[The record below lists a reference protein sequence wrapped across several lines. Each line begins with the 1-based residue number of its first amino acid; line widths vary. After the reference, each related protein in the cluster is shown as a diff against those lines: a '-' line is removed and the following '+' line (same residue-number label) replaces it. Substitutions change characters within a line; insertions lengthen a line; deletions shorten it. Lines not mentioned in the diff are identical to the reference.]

1 MVESSESPR
10 HEDELRP
17 AADAPLARR
26 LERLRAL
33 RSAFGALAPSAVSET
48 GQAIAAAG
56 RALTQRL
63 SQTRHERDSLAPA
76 DQGGIDAALDAFESS
91 MRALAR
97 SVSVPQLR
105 STLPGRLSSDRRSVL
120 DLLDLLLGAG
130 LRSDPDWGNRI
141 GTLDYLITLLCT
153 HGARCSGGV
162 THDPIALTPR
172 LSEICERAEEIVD
185 ARLDDAQAKFFA
197 AAGMDRESLHEE
209 FQQRTWRQRKVD
221 LGGLFFAPRILRAII
236 TYNAALLSRVTDEIL
251 DAGDWGVV
259 APESRNGEEI
269 ETPGGSLFASKRLR
283 RIAAAA
289 GQRARGEDA
298 PDSAEIRIVAA
309 LEFDDLDASERE
321 ALGRE
326 TVGTLEDP
334 IGTAILI
341 GLLCRSLAVLSI
353 DLQDFGICP
362 DDVSDVWLHELDQ
375 IFQREIDDKHAHDA
389 YKQACALAE
398 LKNKFLLAPL
408 ADRLREERSLTQA
421 PTRTANTSGSGPA
434 SLTMASPTPAS
445 ATPPRSE
452 RTDRAI
458 KRAKSAKPG
467 NHERA
472 RDLVREAL
480 DVDRRG
486 RDKVAATHSDR
497 GGWSSAR
504 MGQTALAA
512 FAIAAA
518 AVFYRGRPEPDLK
531 AFSHAQL
538 ELVSTFLVAGH
549 RNGDGRGPGFV
560 GTLDES
566 WKSLPHEGRQAE
578 AEALVHRLREHGLQ
592 QVMIYDRNQSLRIQ
606 AIGSQPVRAL

>member
-1 MVESSESPR
+1 MAESSESPV

-17 AADAPLARR
+17 AACSPLAGRI
-26 LERLRAL
+26 ERLRAL

-48 GQAIAAAG
+48 GHAIAAAG
-56 RALTQRL
+56 RDLTQRL
-63 SQTRHERDSLAPA
+63 SQAGRERDSLAPA
-76 DQGGIDAALDAFESS
+76 GQDGIDAALDAFESS

-97 SVSVPQLR
+97 GVPVPQLR

-130 LRSDPDWGNRI
+130 LHGDPDWSNRV

-153 HGARCSGGV
+153 HGARRSGGV

-172 LSEICERAEEIVD
+172 LSEVCARAEEIVD
-185 ARLDDAQAKFFA
+185 ARLDDAEAEFFA
-197 AAGMDRESLHEE
+197 AASMDRESLRQE
-209 FQQRTWRQRKVD
+209 FQRRTWRERKVD
-221 LGGLFFAPRILRAII
+221 LGELFFAPRILRAII
-236 TYNAALLSRVTDEIL
+236 TYNAALLSRATDEIL

-259 APESRNGEEI
+259 APESPTGEEI
-269 ETPGGSLFASKRLR
+269 EAAGGSVFTSKRLR

-289 GQRARGEDA
+289 GRRARREDA
-298 PDSAEIRIVAA
+298 PDSAEMRIVAA

-326 TVGTLEDP
+326 TVGTPEDP

-362 DDVSDVWLHELDQ
+362 DDVSDAWLHELDQ

-421 PTRTANTSGSGPA
+421 PTRVAKTSGSEPA
-434 SLTMASPTPAS
+434 SLPMASPAPA
-445 ATPPRSE
+445 APARTE
-452 RTDRAI
+452 RTDKSI
-458 KRAKSAKPG
+458 TRAKSAKPG
-467 NHERA
+467 KRERA

-480 DVDRRG
+480 DEDRRG
-486 RDKVAATHSDR
+486 RDKVAATRSDR

-504 MGQTALAA
+504 VGQAALAA

-518 AVFYRGRPEPDLK
+518 SVFYLGRVDPDLK
-531 AFSHAQL
+531 AFSHEQL
-538 ELVSTFLVAGH
+538 EIVSPYLVEGH

-592 QVMIYDRNQSLRIQ
+592 QVMIYDRDQSLRIQ

>member
-1 MVESSESPR
+1 MAESSESSL
-10 HEDELRP
+10 HEGELRP
-17 AADAPLARR
+17 AADSPVAGR

-48 GQAIAAAG
+48 GHAIAAAG
-56 RALTQRL
+56 RDLTQRL
-63 SQTRHERDSLAPA
+63 SQARGDRDSLAPPG
-76 DQGGIDAALDAFESS
+76 QGGIDAALDAFESS

-97 SVSVPQLR
+97 SVPVPQLR

-130 LRSDPDWGNRI
+130 LHSDPDWNDRI
-141 GTLDYLITLLCT
+141 GTIDYLITLLCT
-153 HGARCSGGV
+153 HGARRSGGV
-162 THDPIALTPR
+162 THDPVTLTPR
-172 LSEICERAEEIVD
+172 LSEVCARAEEIVD
-185 ARLDDAQAKFFA
+185 ARLDDAEAEFFA
-197 AAGMDRESLHEE
+197 AASMDRESLREE
-209 FQQRTWRQRKVD
+209 FQCRTWRQRKVE
-221 LGGLFFAPRILRAII
+221 LGGLFFAPRILRAIV

-259 APESRNGEEI
+259 APESRSGEEI
-269 ETPGGSLFASKRLR
+269 ETPGGSVFASRRLH

-289 GQRARGEDA
+289 GRRARGENA
-298 PDSAEIRIVAA
+298 LDSAELRIVAA
-309 LEFDDLDASERE
+309 LEFDELDASERE

-326 TVGTLEDP
+326 TVGTPEDP

-341 GLLCRSLAVLSI
+341 GLLCRSLAVLSM

-421 PTRTANTSGSGPA
+421 PSRAAKAAGSGPA
-434 SLTMASPTPAS
+434 ALPVANPTPAT
-445 ATPPRSE
+445 AAPVRSE
-452 RTDRAI
+452 GADRAI
-458 KRAKSAKPG
+458 TRAKPAKPG
-467 NHERA
+467 KRERA

-480 DVDRRG
+480 DEDRRG
-486 RDKVAATHSDR
+486 RDKAAVTRNDR

-504 MGQTALAA
+504 MGQAALAA
-512 FAIAAA
+512 FAITVAAA
-518 AVFYRGRPEPDLK
+518 FYLGRPDPDLK
-531 AFSHAQL
+531 AFSHEQL
-538 ELVSTFLVAGH
+538 EIVSTFLVEGH

-578 AEALVHRLREHGLQ
+578 AEALVQRLREHGLQ
-592 QVMIYDRNQSLRIQ
+592 QVMIYDRDQSLRIQ